1 MSATGVFM
9 WTLGMCISV
18 AARMPLC
25 LRLACFCGPSDGVF
39 SLRLRCR
46 RVRDWRVFVAP
57 RIVYLRCYYDVVVSA
72 TGVLVAPRIV
82 YFRCYAYYEFKIKER
97 VTYDLGQPK

>member
-1 MSATGVFM
+1 M
-9 WTLGMCISV
+9 
-18 AARMPLC
+18 
-25 LRLACFCGPSDGVF
+25 
-39 SLRLRCR
+39 
-46 RVRDWRVFVAP
+46 AP